1 MARWGNLYA
10 EKEGNAMKF
19 DDTPIREEREDF
31 WLDLGPA
38 SAYEGLDCCETAR
51 RDGDA
56 SPDGPARRRP
66 GQRTGAASAAP
77 AESAGVAGHDGQSR

>member
-1 MARWGNLYA
+1 
-10 EKEGNAMKF
+10 MKF
-19 DDTPIREEREDF
+19 DDTPSREEREDF

-56 SPDGPARRRP
+56 SPDGLAH
-66 GQRTGAASAAP
+66 GFEG
-77 AESAGVAGHDGQSR
+77 AESPEDLVAPPDDDPDRKSTRLNSSHNVISRMPSSA

>member
-1 MARWGNLYA
+1 
-10 EKEGNAMKF
+10 MKF
-19 DDTPIREEREDF
+19 DDTPSREEREDF

-56 SPDGPARRRP
+56 SPDGLAHGFEGPKARKTSWPRRRRP

>member
-1 MARWGNLYA
+1 
-10 EKEGNAMKF
+10 MKF
-19 DDTPIREEREDF
+19 DDTPSREEREDF

-56 SPDGPARRRP
+56 SPDGLAHGFEGAESPEDLPARRRP

-77 AESAGVAGHDGQSR
+77 AESAGVAGHDGQPR

>member
-1 MARWGNLYA
+1 
-10 EKEGNAMKF
+10 MKF
-19 DDTPIREEREDF
+19 DDTPSREEREDF

-56 SPDGPARRRP
+56 SPDGLAH
-66 GQRTGAASAAP
+66 GFEG
-77 AESAGVAGHDGQSR
+77 AESPKDLVAPQEAGNVIKYLHCVQLCMW

>member
-1 MARWGNLYA
+1 
-10 EKEGNAMKF
+10 MKF
-19 DDTPIREEREDF
+19 DDTPSREEREDF

-56 SPDGPARRRP
+56 SPDGLAHGFEGAESPEDLVATRRRP

-77 AESAGVAGHDGQSR
+77 AESAGVAGHDGQP

>member
-1 MARWGNLYA
+1 
-10 EKEGNAMKF
+10 MKF
-19 DDTPIREEREDF
+19 DDTPSREEREDF

-56 SPDGPARRRP
+56 SPDGLAQVSKGPKARKTSWPRP
-66 GQRTGAASAAP
+66 TTTRTANRCRICRPS
-77 AESAGVAGHDGQSR
+77 

>member
-1 MARWGNLYA
+1 
-10 EKEGNAMKF
+10 MKF
-19 DDTPIREEREDF
+19 DDTPSREEREDF

-56 SPDGPARRRP
+56 SPDGLAHGLSLIHISEPTRP
-66 GQRTGAASAAP
+66 Y
-77 AESAGVAGHDGQSR
+77 

>member
-1 MARWGNLYA
+1 
-10 EKEGNAMKF
+10 MKF
-19 DDTPIREEREDF
+19 DDTPSREEREDF

-56 SPDGPARRRP
+56 SPAGLAHGSWPRP
-66 GQRTGAASAAP
+66 TTTRTANRCRICRPS
-77 AESAGVAGHDGQSR
+77 

>member
-1 MARWGNLYA
+1 
-10 EKEGNAMKF
+10 MKF
-19 DDTPIREEREDF
+19 DDTPSREEREDF

-56 SPDGPARRRP
+56 SPDGLAHGFEGA
-66 GQRTGAASAAP
+66 GQRTDAASAAP
-77 AESAGVAGHDGQSR
+77 AESAGVAGHDGQPR